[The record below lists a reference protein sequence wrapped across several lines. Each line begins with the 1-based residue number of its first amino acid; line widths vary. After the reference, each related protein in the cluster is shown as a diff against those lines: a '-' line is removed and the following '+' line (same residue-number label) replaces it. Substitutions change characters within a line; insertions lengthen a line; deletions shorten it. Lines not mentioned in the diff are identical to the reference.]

1 MAGNQLHSLFQPQP
15 FSGKPDEDIELFLSQ
30 LDSAI
35 CVNEVRVA
43 DRGHVHFLRLRLAGA
58 ALNFFDSLTLAQT
71 DTLDL
76 SKAQLR
82 ARYVNPNRQ
91 AMNRMTFQCRKFNE
105 DHESV
110 EDFLTELKRLSVQAY
125 PEAERV
131 ARIREAFMYG
141 LPNRLKKKVLSRPAA
156 VLVDDLAELI
166 SRTLVIDK
174 ICPTNDLVSAFNEVN
189 CQPESRDIFNMVTEL
204 QKGQDEFR
212 REILEIKRDQVKRQ
226 EQPTTWAENETT
238 DNGNQQRY
246 ESRFQANAQPP
257 TRAYQSRGYPRN
269 QSYNNQGFQNQR
281 QFVPYESAGR
291 GRANGYCRNCGKF
304 GHFQRECFS
313 RPQPQRGVQNP
324 FQQKN

>member
-1 MAGNQLHSLFQPQP
+1 MAGNQFHSLFQPQP

-35 CVNEVRVA
+35 CVNQVGVA

-58 ALNFFDSLTLAQT
+58 ALDFFDSLTLAQT
-71 DTLDL
+71 DSLEL

-91 AMNRMTFQCRKFNE
+91 AMNRMTFQWRKFNE

-156 VLVDDLAELI
+156 DLVDDLAELI

-189 CQPESRDIFNMVTEL
+189 CQPESREIFNMFTEL

-212 REILEIKRDQVKRQ
+212 R
-226 EQPTTWAENETT
+226 
-238 DNGNQQRY
+238 
-246 ESRFQANAQPP
+246 
-257 TRAYQSRGYPRN
+257 
-269 QSYNNQGFQNQR
+269 
-281 QFVPYESAGR
+281 
-291 GRANGYCRNCGKF
+291 
-304 GHFQRECFS
+304 
-313 RPQPQRGVQNP
+313 
-324 FQQKN
+324 

>member
-1 MAGNQLHSLFQPQP
+1 MAGYQFHSLFQPQP

-35 CVNEVRVA
+35 CVNQVLVG

-58 ALNFFDSLTLAQT
+58 ALNFFDSLTLVQT

-91 AMNRMTFQCRKFNE
+91 AMNRMKFQCRKFNE

-110 EDFLTELKRLSVQAY
+110 EDFLTELKRLSVQPY

-156 VLVDDLAELI
+156 DLVDDLAELI

-174 ICPTNDLVSAFNEVN
+174 ICPTNDLVSASNEVN
-189 CQPESRDIFNMVTEL
+189 CQPETREIFNMVTQL

-212 REILEIKRDQVKRQ
+212 REILEIKRVNTKQQ
-226 EQPTTWAENETT
+226 EQPQPWVNDEPVVN
-238 DNGNQQRY
+238 DNQQRYGSRFQEQYPAREYGNQQR
-246 ESRFQANAQPP
+246 SARQRLP
-257 TRAYQSRGYPRN
+257 TEP
-269 QSYNNQGFQNQR
+269 
-281 QFVPYESAGR
+281 EL
-291 GRANGYCRNCGKF
+291 
-304 GHFQRECFS
+304 
-313 RPQPQRGVQNP
+313 
-324 FQQKN
+324 